1 MGHRG
6 ALAAAALVG
15 LALSALEASLRP
27 VPGWELRLARW
38 ADDLPDAI
46 ATALYP
52 VMQLG
57 TLGAPVLVAVI
68 VAVVLRRWV
77 LTVAV
82 LVTGVVAWFA
92 AKGVKEVVGRGRP
105 REYLPEIVVR
115 DGDGLGLG
123 YISGHS
129 TVAASMAL
137 LVAAALPPRA
147 RPWAAFVAVLVGLA
161 RMVEGVHLAADV
173 VGGWS
178 TGVLLGLVALE
189 VVERVEDRLAQRAPA
204 PA

>member
-6 ALAAAALVG
+6 ALAVAAVVG
-15 LALSALEASLRP
+15 LVLSAVEASLDP
-27 VPGWELRLARW
+27 VPGWELRVARW
-38 ADDLPDAI
+38 ADDLPEAI
-46 ATALYP
+46 GSALYP

-57 TLGAPVLVAVI
+57 TLGAPLLVAAV

-129 TVAASMAL
+129 TVAASMAV
-137 LVAAALPPRA
+137 LVASALPPRA
-147 RPWAAFVAVLVGLA
+147 RPWTVLVAALVGLA

-173 VGGWS
+173 VGGWA
-178 TGVLLGLVALE
+178 TGVLLGLAALE
-189 VVERVEDRLAQRAPA
+189 VVERVEDRLAQRTPA